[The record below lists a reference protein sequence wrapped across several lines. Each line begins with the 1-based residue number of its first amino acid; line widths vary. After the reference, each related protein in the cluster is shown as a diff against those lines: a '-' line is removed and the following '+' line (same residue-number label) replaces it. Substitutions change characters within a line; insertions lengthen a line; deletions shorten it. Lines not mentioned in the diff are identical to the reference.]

1 MQQLQYI
8 QQQFWKSLR
17 SQEVSVDYEKFIS
30 EGGKLTS
37 AEKLNIY
44 RLTSRTAHVNALAQR
59 YACCEKILGEKYFNQ
74 LAKQYFYKYP
84 ATNQNLNLYGQ
95 FLPEFLQNYVTR
107 QSELKDYQYLP
118 DLARFEQAYEQA
130 YHAKDDEPF
139 DFSTLA
145 SLDAQAHQ
153 NLCFKLSASLYILQ
167 SEYPIYEIWHA
178 NQDANQQQDIQAVDE
193 PQHLCIYRLE
203 FKPIIEKISP
213 TYWWVLKNIQDHLS
227 LSQLEVLSKNKN
239 GDFSLQVTIPKLIQK
254 KWVCGY
260 YLKDT
265 NNV

>member
-8 QQQFWKSLR
+8 QQQFWKNLR
-17 SQEVSVDYEKFIS
+17 SQEISVAYEKFIS
-30 EGGKLTS
+30 DGGKLTS

-44 RLTSRTAHVNALAQR
+44 RQTSRTAHVNALAQR
-59 YACCEKILGEKYFNQ
+59 YSCCEKILGEKYFNQ

-84 ATNQNLNLYGQ
+84 ATNQNLNLYGH
-95 FLPEFLQNYVTR
+95 FFPEFLQEYVTR

-145 SLDAQAHQ
+145 SLDSQVHQ
-153 NLCFKLSASLYILQ
+153 NLCFKLSTSLFIVQ
-167 SEYPIYEIWHA
+167 SKYPIYEIWLT
-178 NQDANQQQDIQAVDE
+178 NQGGNLQHDIQAIDA
-193 PQHLCIYRLE
+193 PQHLCIYRQE
-203 FKPIIEKISP
+203 FNPIIEKISP
-213 TYWWVLKNIQDHLS
+213 TYWWTLKNIQDHLS
-227 LSQLEVLSKNKN
+227 LSQLEILLGNK
-239 GDFSLQVTIPKLIQK
+239 DEDLSLQTIIPELIQK
-254 KWVCGY
+254 KWICGY
-260 YLKDT
+260 YVKDT